1 MRSIIMSMI
10 LLKKRN
16 RKSTKKT
23 LEEVFDSMGRQ
34 VLSISLYKDFCDFDY
49 ESDSEKLKFS

>member
-1 MRSIIMSMI
+1 MSMI